1 MDEASDSPID
11 SGWPAGAGE
20 GHWCMSSRGR
30 TSAVLGII
38 VGAVLALGATAPAMA
53 EDPVDFG
60 QSPIV
65 DTVGALGAD
74 TAEVEAAI
82 EQAAD
87 ASGRQLFVAYV
98 DEFTNPEAADAWAND
113 TAIGNNMG
121 AEDYLLAVAVDGRA
135 YYLSADANASLSD
148 AELARISQ
156 DVIEPMLSDG
166 DWAGAAIAAAD
177 AIGGGGAGGGGG
189 GGWGWVLFLVI
200 AAAIVAIIAIVLA
213 RRRRK
218 AKAEA
223 GPAGP
228 PQPSIDELRRQAG
241 SALVQADDAV
251 KTSDDELGFAVA
263 SYGEEAT
270 ADFKAAL
277 DGAKA
282 KVAEAFS
289 LQQQLD
295 DTDPDTDEERRAWYS
310 GIIRLT
316 GEADAILDEQ
326 ADRFDELR
334 ALERNAPAELQRVQG
349 EADAAAARVSAA
361 PQRLAALAGTY
372 AASAVAPV
380 SDNPAQA
387 DARLAF
393 AREELA
399 QASTAVA
406 AQRASDAAVG
416 IRAAEEAVDQ
426 AVLLADAIDRLATDL
441 AAADQAVSAGV
452 ADLEADVQTARG
464 LGDPGATTLAD
475 RVAGEAAALR
485 AGLGAP
491 LRDPLAAQARVEQ
504 VNAEIDAAIAGVRN
518 AAEQRARAEAQL
530 GRSLA
535 TARAQVQAA
544 EDYLVARRGAVGAEA
559 RTRLAEAGRLLVEA
573 QALAPTD
580 PAGALTTAQRA
591 ESLARTALSLAQ
603 QDVGGFGGGM
613 AGGFGAGYGGRQ
625 GGGGGGDLFGA
636 VLGGILINSVLGGG
650 GGGGGGMFGG
660 GGRSGGGGFGGG
672 FGGGGRRSPGS
683 FGGSGT
689 RSRRGSGGRF

>member
-1 MDEASDSPID
+1 
-11 SGWPAGAGE
+11 
-20 GHWCMSSRGR
+20 MSSRGR
-30 TSAVLGII
+30 SSAVLGII

-60 QSPIV
+60 QGPIV
-65 DTVGALGAD
+65 DTVGALGD
-74 TAEVEAAI
+74 RTAEVEAAI
-82 EQAAD
+82 DRAAD

-98 DEFTNPEAADAWAND
+98 DEFTNPEAADAWASD

-121 AEDYLLAVAVDGRA
+121 AEDYLLAVAVGGRA
-135 YYLSADANASLSD
+135 YYLSADSNASLSD
-148 AELARISQ
+148 EQLAE
-156 DVIEPMLSDG
+156 IERGVETYLRD
-166 DWAGAAIAAAD
+166 DDFAGAAVYAAD
-177 AIGGGGAGGGGG
+177 AIGDGGAGGGGG
-189 GGWGWVLFLVI
+189 GGWGWVIFLVV
-200 AAAIVAIIAIVLA
+200 AAAIVAVIAVVLA
-213 RRRRK
+213 RRRK
-218 AKAEA
+218 KSIAEA

-228 PQPSIDELRRQAG
+228 PQPSVDELRRQAG

-251 KTSDDELGFAVA
+251 KTSEDELGFAVA
-263 SYGEEAT
+263 SYGDEAT

-282 KVAEAFS
+282 KLAEAFS

-295 DTDPDTDEERRAWYS
+295 DADPDTDDERRAWYS
-310 GIIRLT
+310 GIIRLA
-316 GEADAILDEQ
+316 GEADAVLDEQ
-326 ADRFDELR
+326 AERFDELR

-349 EADAAAARVSAA
+349 EADAAAARVAAA

-372 AASAVAPV
+372 AASAVAAV
-380 SDNPAQA
+380 ADNPAQA

-399 QASTAVA
+399 QASTAIA

-426 AVLLADAIDRLATDL
+426 AVLLADAIDRLAADL

-464 LGDPGATTLAD
+464 LGDAGAATLAD

-485 AGLGAP
+485 AGLSAP
-491 LRDPLAAQARVEQ
+491 GRDPLAAQARVQQ
-504 VNAEIDAAIAGVRN
+504 VNAEIDAAIAGVRS

-573 QALAPTD
+573 EALAPTD

-591 ESLARTALSLAQ
+591 ESLARAALSLAQ
-603 QDVGGFGGGM
+603 QDVGGFGGGTG
-613 AGGFGAGYGGRQ
+613 GGFGAGYGGRQ

-650 GGGGGGMFGG
+650 GGGGGGGMFGG
-660 GGRSGGGGFGGG
+660 GGGGFGGG

-689 RSRRGSGGRF
+689 RSRRGGGGRF

>member
-1 MDEASDSPID
+1 M
-11 SGWPAGAGE
+11 
-20 GHWCMSSRGR
+20 
-30 TSAVLGII
+30 
-38 VGAVLALGATAPAMA
+38 PAMA

-65 DTVGALGAD
+65 DTVGALGGR

-82 EQAAD
+82 ERATD
-87 ASGRQLFVAYV
+87 ATGRQLFVAYV

-156 DVIEPMLSDG
+156 DVIEPKLRDG

-177 AIGGGGAGGGGG
+177 AIGGGSAGGGGG
-189 GGWGWVLFLVI
+189 GGWGWVIFLVV
-200 AAAIVAIIAIVLA
+200 AAVVVAIIAIVLA

-218 AKAEA
+218 SKAEA

-263 SYGEEAT
+263 SYGEAAT

-277 DGAKA
+277 DGAKG

-295 DTDPDTDEERRAWYS
+295 DADPDTDDERRAWYS
-310 GIIRLT
+310 GIIRLA

-326 ADRFDELR
+326 AEKFDELR

-361 PQRLAALAGTY
+361 PQRLAALTGTY
-372 AASAVAPV
+372 AASAVAPIA
-380 SDNPAQA
+380 DNPAQA

-399 QASTAVA
+399 QAATAVA

-416 IRAAEEAVDQ
+416 IRAAEESVDQ

-464 LGDPGATTLAD
+464 LGDPGAATLAD

-491 LRDPLAAQARVEQ
+491 GRDPLAAQARVQQ
-504 VNAEIDAAIAGVRN
+504 VNTEIDAAIAGVRN

-573 QALAPTD
+573 EALAPTD

-613 AGGFGAGYGGRQ
+613 GGGFGAGYGAQQ

-660 GGRSGGGGFGGG
+660 GGSSGGGFGGG

-689 RSRRGSGGRF
+689 RSRRGGGGRF

>member
-1 MDEASDSPID
+1 
-11 SGWPAGAGE
+11 
-20 GHWCMSSRGR
+20 MSSRGR

-65 DTVGALGAD
+65 DTVGALSGS

-82 EQAAD
+82 ERATD
-87 ASGRQLFVAYV
+87 ATGRQLFVAYV

-156 DVIEPMLSDG
+156 DVIEPKLRDG

-177 AIGGGGAGGGGG
+177 AIGGGSAGGGGG
-189 GGWGWVLFLVI
+189 GGWGWVIFLVV
-200 AAAIVAIIAIVLA
+200 AAVVVAIIAIVLA

-218 AKAEA
+218 SKAEA

-263 SYGEEAT
+263 SYGEAAT

-277 DGAKA
+277 DGAKG

-295 DTDPDTDEERRAWYS
+295 DADPDTDDERRAWYS
-310 GIIRLT
+310 GIIRLA

-326 ADRFDELR
+326 AEKFDELR

-361 PQRLAALAGTY
+361 PQRLAALTGTY
-372 AASAVAPV
+372 AASAVAPIA
-380 SDNPAQA
+380 DNPAQA

-399 QASTAVA
+399 QAATAVA

-416 IRAAEEAVDQ
+416 IRAAEESVDQ

-464 LGDPGATTLAD
+464 LGDPGAATLAD

-491 LRDPLAAQARVEQ
+491 GRDPLAAQARVQQ
-504 VNAEIDAAIAGVRN
+504 VNTEIDAAIAGVRN

-573 QALAPTD
+573 EALAPTD

-603 QDVGGFGGGM
+603 QDVGGFGGAMG
-613 AGGFGAGYGGRQ
+613 GGFGAGYGAQQ

-660 GGRSGGGGFGGG
+660 GGSSGGGFGGG

-689 RSRRGSGGRF
+689 RSRRGGGGRF

>member
-1 MDEASDSPID
+1 
-11 SGWPAGAGE
+11 
-20 GHWCMSSRGR
+20 MSSRGR
-30 TSAVLGII
+30 SSAVLGII
-38 VGAVLALGATAPAMA
+38 VGAVLALSAATSAMA

-60 QSPIV
+60 QSPIL
-65 DTVGALGAD
+65 DTVGALGGR

-82 EQAAD
+82 ERATD
-87 ASGRQLFVAYV
+87 ATGRQLFVAYV

-156 DVIEPMLSDG
+156 DVIEPKLRDG

-177 AIGGGGAGGGGG
+177 AIGGGSAGGGGG
-189 GGWGWVLFLVI
+189 GGWGWVIFLVV
-200 AAAIVAIIAIVLA
+200 AAVVVAIIAIVLA

-218 AKAEA
+218 SKAEA

-263 SYGEEAT
+263 SYGEAAT

-277 DGAKA
+277 DGAKG

-295 DTDPDTDEERRAWYS
+295 DADPDTDDERRAWYS
-310 GIIRLT
+310 GIIRLA

-326 ADRFDELR
+326 AEKFDELR

-361 PQRLAALAGTY
+361 PQRLAALTGKY
-372 AASAVAPV
+372 AASAVAPIA
-380 SDNPAQA
+380 DNPAQA

-399 QASTAVA
+399 QAATAVA

-416 IRAAEEAVDQ
+416 IRAAEESVDQ

-464 LGDPGATTLAD
+464 LGDPGAATLAD

-491 LRDPLAAQARVEQ
+491 GRDPLAAQARVQQ
-504 VNAEIDAAIAGVRN
+504 VNTEIDAAIAGVRN

-573 QALAPTD
+573 EALAPTD

-613 AGGFGAGYGGRQ
+613 GGGFGAGYGAQQ

-650 GGGGGGMFGG
+650 GGGGGMFGG
-660 GGRSGGGGFGGG
+660 GGSSGGGFGGG

-689 RSRRGSGGRF
+689 RSRRGGGGRF

>member
-65 DTVGALGAD
+65 DTVGALSGS

-82 EQAAD
+82 ERATD
-87 ASGRQLFVAYV
+87 ATGRQLFVAYV

-156 DVIEPMLSDG
+156 DVIEPKLRDG

-177 AIGGGGAGGGGG
+177 AIGGGSAGGGGG
-189 GGWGWVLFLVI
+189 GGWGWVIFLVV
-200 AAAIVAIIAIVLA
+200 AAVVVAIIAIVLA

-218 AKAEA
+218 SKAEA

-263 SYGEEAT
+263 SYGEAAT

-277 DGAKA
+277 DGAKG

-295 DTDPDTDEERRAWYS
+295 DADPDTDDERRAWYS
-310 GIIRLT
+310 GIIRLA

-326 ADRFDELR
+326 AEKFDELR

-361 PQRLAALAGTY
+361 PQRLAALTGTY
-372 AASAVAPV
+372 AASAVAPIA
-380 SDNPAQA
+380 DNPAQA

-399 QASTAVA
+399 QAATAVA

-416 IRAAEEAVDQ
+416 IRAAEESVDQ

-464 LGDPGATTLAD
+464 LGDPGAATLAD

-491 LRDPLAAQARVEQ
+491 GRDPLAAQARVQQ
-504 VNAEIDAAIAGVRN
+504 VNTEIDAAIAGVRN

-573 QALAPTD
+573 EALAPTD

-613 AGGFGAGYGGRQ
+613 GGGFGAGYGAQQ

-660 GGRSGGGGFGGG
+660 GGSSGGGFGGG

-689 RSRRGSGGRF
+689 RSRRGGGGRF

>member
-1 MDEASDSPID
+1 
-11 SGWPAGAGE
+11 
-20 GHWCMSSRGR
+20 MSSRGR

-65 DTVGALGAD
+65 DTVGALSGS

-82 EQAAD
+82 DRAAD

-135 YYLSADANASLSD
+135 YYLSADAGASLSD
-148 AELARISQ
+148 AELDRISR
-156 DVIEPMLSDG
+156 DVIEPELRDG

-177 AIGGGGAGGGGG
+177 ALAGGSAGGGGG
-189 GGWGWVLFLVI
+189 GGWGWVIFLVV
-200 AAAIVAIIAIVLA
+200 AAAIVAVIAIVLA

-218 AKAEA
+218 STAEA

-251 KTSDDELGFAVA
+251 KTSEDELGFAVA

-270 ADFKAAL
+270 ADFRTAL

-295 DTDPDTDEERRAWYS
+295 DADPDTDDERRAWYS
-310 GIIRLT
+310 GIIRLA

-326 ADRFDELR
+326 AEKFDELR
-334 ALERNAPAELQRVQG
+334 ALERNAPAELQRVQA

-361 PQRLAALAGTY
+361 PQRLAALVGTY
-372 AASAVAPV
+372 AASALAPI

-399 QASTAVA
+399 QASTALG
-406 AQRASDAAVG
+406 AQRTSDAAVG
-416 IRAAEEAVDQ
+416 IRAAEESVDQ

-464 LGDPGATTLAD
+464 LGDPGAATLAD

-485 AGLGAP
+485 AALGVP
-491 LRDPLAAQARVEQ
+491 GRDPLAAHARVEQ

-544 EDYLVARRGAVGAEA
+544 EDYLVARRGAVGPEA

-573 QALAPTD
+573 EGLAPSD

-613 AGGFGAGYGGRQ
+613 GGGFGGGYGAQQ

-650 GGGGGGMFGG
+650 GGGGGMFGG
-660 GGRSGGGGFGGG
+660 GGSSGGGFGGG

-689 RSRRGSGGRF
+689 RSRRGGGGRF